1 MEYMKGIDGLYIQE
15 ETAVTLGKFDG
26 VHRGHQKLLSRILE
40 KKNLKSVMFTINGRK
55 SGFVLTDEEK
65 RFMLEKTGLSY
76 LIDCPFIPSVSGMEA
91 EDFVREILVNRLH
104 AKSIVVGKDFHFGY
118 KRGGDASLL
127 LWLQKKYGFQVEV
140 VEKEQYKGRDISST
154 YVKEALEAGDME
166 LVNDLLGYRYF
177 ISGEVLHGRR
187 IGRTLGMPTTN
198 LVPSTK
204 KLLPPNGVYL
214 SRTRIGEQAYYGV
227 TNIGYKPT
235 IGETFRGVETYLFD
249 FDGDL
254 YGENIDVELWKFK
267 RPEMKFDSVEHLK
280 NQMQADIAFGKEY
293 FFEKIVSGC
302 LANLMMLLGVIFIFL
317 GFLCRRYRNI
327 HAKYKGRA
335 EATVVEIVAGHP
347 DEKGRQEGVHNYFYP
362 VFAYYADGVLIRKRY
377 RYGSNPCKICA
388 ESKK

>member
-1 MEYMKGIDGLYIQE
+1 MEYMKGIDGLYILE

-118 KRGGDASLL
+118 KRGGDATLL

-293 FFEKIVSGC
+293 FFEK
-302 LANLMMLLGVIFIFL
+302 
-317 GFLCRRYRNI
+317 
-327 HAKYKGRA
+327 
-335 EATVVEIVAGHP
+335 
-347 DEKGRQEGVHNYFYP
+347 
-362 VFAYYADGVLIRKRY
+362 
-377 RYGSNPCKICA
+377 
-388 ESKK
+388 

>member
-1 MEYMKGIDGLYIQE
+1 
-15 ETAVTLGKFDG
+15 
-26 VHRGHQKLLSRILE
+26 
-40 KKNLKSVMFTINGRK
+40 
-55 SGFVLTDEEK
+55 
-65 RFMLEKTGLSY
+65 
-76 LIDCPFIPSVSGMEA
+76 MEA

-118 KRGGDASLL
+118 KRGGDATLL

-154 YVKEALEAGDME
+154 YVKEALEAGNME

-293 FFEKIVSGC
+293 FFEK
-302 LANLMMLLGVIFIFL
+302 
-317 GFLCRRYRNI
+317 
-327 HAKYKGRA
+327 
-335 EATVVEIVAGHP
+335 
-347 DEKGRQEGVHNYFYP
+347 
-362 VFAYYADGVLIRKRY
+362 
-377 RYGSNPCKICA
+377 
-388 ESKK
+388 

>member
-118 KRGGDASLL
+118 KRGGDATLL

-154 YVKEALEAGDME
+154 YIREALHDGNVKLANG
-166 LVNDLLGYRYF
+166 LLGYRYYV
-177 ISGEVLHGRR
+177 SGIVLHGRQ
-187 IGRTLGMPTTN
+187 IGRTIGMPTTN
-198 LVPSTK
+198 LLPPQE
-204 KLLPPNGVYL
+204 KLLPKDGVYL
-214 SRTRIGEQAYYGV
+214 TRTFVKEDEYYGI
-227 TNIGYKPT
+227 TNVGYKPT
-235 IGETFRGVETYLFD
+235 VGGETRRGVETYLFD

-254 YGENIDVELWKFK
+254 YGQDLMVEFIEFR
-267 RPEMKFDSVEHLK
+267 RPEQKFQSLDELKAHILSDMNWGKSV
-280 NQMQADIAFGKEY
+280 A
-293 FFEKIVSGC
+293 
-302 LANLMMLLGVIFIFL
+302 
-317 GFLCRRYRNI
+317 
-327 HAKYKGRA
+327 
-335 EATVVEIVAGHP
+335 
-347 DEKGRQEGVHNYFYP
+347 RQ
-362 VFAYYADGVLIRKRY
+362 IQ
-377 RYGSNPCKICA
+377 
-388 ESKK
+388 

>member
-118 KRGGDASLL
+118 KRGGDATLL

-154 YVKEALEAGDME
+154 YIREEIGQGHIEKA
-166 LVNDLLGYRYF
+166 NNLLGYEFFAKSR
-177 ISGEVLHGRR
+177 IIHGKQLGRK
-187 IGRTLGMPTTN
+187 IGIPTIN
-198 LVPSTK
+198 MEFPPE
-204 KLLPPNGVYL
+204 KLLPPNGVYV
-214 SRTRIGEQAYYGV
+214 TRVLMDGVWHKGV
-227 TNIGYKPT
+227 TNVGCKPT
-235 IGETFRGVETYLFD
+235 VSDSHLIGVETHILD
-249 FDGDL
+249 FSGNV
-254 YGENIDVELWKFK
+254 YGKEAEVCFLHYI
-267 RPEMKFDSVEHLK
+267 RPEQKFASIEELQA
-280 NQMQADIAFGKEY
+280 QMERDVMTSRQF
-293 FFEKIVSGC
+293 
-302 LANLMMLLGVIFIFL
+302 
-317 GFLCRRYRNI
+317 
-327 HAKYKGRA
+327 
-335 EATVVEIVAGHP
+335 
-347 DEKGRQEGVHNYFYP
+347 DE
-362 VFAYYADGVLIRKRY
+362 
-377 RYGSNPCKICA
+377 
-388 ESKK
+388 